1 MVKAIE
7 MNSFTGEGAL
17 DRARRFLAEKADQVE
32 YELRGGDVNMR
43 ALDSKLDIKII
54 PSDSFLSCLNFQEL

>member
-1 MVKAIE
+1 

>member
-32 YELRGGDVNMR
+32 YELRGRDVNHR

-54 PSDSFLSCLNFQEL
+54 PSVSY

>member
-1 MVKAIE
+1 

-17 DRARRFLAEKADQVE
+17 DRARRFLAEKADQVDA
-32 YELRGGDVNMR
+32 ELRNVGRDANHR